1 MTIHAHHESRAAV
14 LDVVP
19 RELLIGGRWVPAASS
34 AVFSVLDPGTGDILA
49 DVADASPA
57 DGLLALDAA
66 VEAAAPWAATAP
78 RTRSDILRTVFDLLR
93 ERRDH
98 FALLMTLEMGKPLNE
113 AHGEVDYGA
122 EFLRWFSEEAVRID
136 GRFGDTPERNGRM
149 VVTRRPV
156 GPCYLITPWN
166 FPLAMATRKIAPA
179 LAAGCTVVVKPAE
192 ATPLTTLYLARLF
205 EEAGLPPGV
214 LNIITTSSSAAV
226 SEPIIS
232 DKRLRKLSFTGSTAV
247 GRVLSLAPDTGHPDV
262 DPVRREGCRSCR
274 LLTRRSSD
282 SALWTSF
289 GSATGQAPA
298 DRSSSRHRAG
308 GATGRTAMSRP
319 RLPRRP
325 RLHSS
330 QHSTGPPPTGSSGRG
345 PPRRRAVYG
354 QTT

>member
-1 MTIHAHHESRAAV
+1 MTIHAHDESRAAV

-34 AVFSVLDPGTGDILA
+34 AVFSVLDPGAGDILA

-78 RTRSDILRTVFDLLR
+78 RTRSDILRTVFDLVR

-98 FALLMTLEMGKPLNE
+98 FTLLMTLEMGKPLNE

-149 VVTRRPV
+149 VVTRRSV

-179 LAAGCTVVVKPAE
+179 LAAGCTVVVKPAGVSPALHE
-192 ATPLTTLYLARLF
+192 LLLARPVSVLRTPRP
-205 EEAGLPPGV
+205 AGLARPRGRPQ
-214 LNIITTSSSAAV
+214 
-226 SEPIIS
+226 
-232 DKRLRKLSFTGSTAV
+232 LRG
-247 GRVLSLAPDTGHPDV
+247 
-262 DPVRREGCRSCR
+262 RSCWIWVPC
-274 LLTRRSSD
+274 L
-282 SALWTSF
+282 A
-289 GSATGQAPA
+289 
-298 DRSSSRHRAG
+298 
-308 GATGRTAMSRP
+308 
-319 RLPRRP
+319 
-325 RLHSS
+325 
-330 QHSTGPPPTGSSGRG
+330 
-345 PPRRRAVYG
+345 
-354 QTT
+354 

>member
-1 MTIHAHHESRAAV
+1 MTIHAHDESRAAV

-34 AVFSVLDPGTGDILA
+34 AVFSVLDPGAGAGDILA

-78 RTRSDILRTVFDLLR
+78 RTRSDILRTVFDLVR

-98 FALLMTLEMGKPLNE
+98 FTLLMTLEMGKPLNE

-179 LAAGCTVVVKPAE
+179 LAAGCTVVVKPAGVSPALHE
-192 ATPLTTLYLARLF
+192 LLLARPVSVLRTPRP
-205 EEAGLPPGV
+205 AGLARPRGRPQ
-214 LNIITTSSSAAV
+214 
-226 SEPIIS
+226 
-232 DKRLRKLSFTGSTAV
+232 LRG
-247 GRVLSLAPDTGHPDV
+247 
-262 DPVRREGCRSCR
+262 RSCWIWVPC
-274 LLTRRSSD
+274 L
-282 SALWTSF
+282 A
-289 GSATGQAPA
+289 
-298 DRSSSRHRAG
+298 
-308 GATGRTAMSRP
+308 
-319 RLPRRP
+319 
-325 RLHSS
+325 
-330 QHSTGPPPTGSSGRG
+330 
-345 PPRRRAVYG
+345 
-354 QTT
+354 